1 MSAEVQDILI
11 RLAAIQRELIDPV
24 SGLPLVAFDNV
35 PYIVNTADM
44 PLFVNFAGALN
55 RNDVA
60 GSDHEARTFNETRNY
75 TMVLYHSPFGSG
87 VEGEK
92 SGLLSPFFKMV
103 YDKFGAYPHLKNLGG
118 VLEAKLISDSGMTVV
133 RFSNQDY
140 FGVRFTLQVVS
151 KIRRPFGD
159 GE

>member
-1 MSAEVQDILI
+1 MSAEVNDILAQ
-11 RLAAIQRELIDPV
+11 LAVVQRELIDPV
-24 SGLPLVAFDNV
+24 SGRAIVAFENV
-35 PYIVNTADM
+35 PYIINTADM

-75 TMVLYHSPFGSG
+75 TVVLYHSPFGAG

-118 VLEAKLISDSGMTVV
+118 VLDAKLISDSGMATV
-133 RFSNQDY
+133 RFANQDY
-140 FGVRFTLQVVS
+140 FGVRFTLQVIS